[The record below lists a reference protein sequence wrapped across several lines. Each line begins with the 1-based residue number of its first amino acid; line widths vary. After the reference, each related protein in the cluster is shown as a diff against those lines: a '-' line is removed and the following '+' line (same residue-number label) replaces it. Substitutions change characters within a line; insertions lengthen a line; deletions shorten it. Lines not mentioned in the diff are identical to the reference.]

1 MKTSKSLHDSHDALG
16 FLLLVLAVAV
26 SILAIAIS
34 AFAIAFS
41 ISVFAVA
48 IAFSISVFAVAVAFS
63 VFAVAFSVFAIP
75 FSMPAVAIASFMS
88 AVAIAFSISALT
100 LPLPLLALAPS
111 FLAFTL
117 LSLLA
122 LAIFSST
129 LTFTLLLSLA
139 ATTSLLALA
148 FTLLAT
154 TLTLSFFTTTLT
166 LSFLATTF
174 TLLLLQFLL
183 ILLHNV
189 RTVSSNDSH
198 TNRRTTHD
206 NPHPHSHGLVT
217 QISQCEQACLCMSN
231 TPHAHIR
238 VVHDD
243 VRIATRELPFIHKRD
258 DRIRGYQTQLKRT
271 VETSQ
276 ARKLPTTQGTHPFLQ
291 TKIGNDNLRS
301 THLVELVTKADHAL
315 LLLLNQ
321 LMALF
326 ASLFLL
332 FLL

>member
-1 MKTSKSLHDSHDALG
+1 MP
-16 FLLLVLAVAV
+16 
-26 SILAIAIS
+26 

-41 ISVFAVA
+41 MF
-48 IAFSISVFAVAVAFS
+48 AVAFS

-75 FSMPAVAIASFMS
+75 FSMPAVAVAFSVFAVAIASFMS
-88 AVAIAFSISALT
+88 AFAIAFSIPTLT
-100 LPLPLLALAPS
+100 LSLPLLALAPS
-111 FLAFTL
+111 LLAFTL

-129 LTFTLLLSLA
+129 LAFTLLLSLA

-154 TLTLSFFTTTLT
+154 TLTLSFLATTLTLSFLATTLT

-189 RTVSSNDSH
+189 RTVSRNDSH

-231 TPHAHIR
+231 IPHAHIR

>member
-1 MKTSKSLHDSHDALG
+1 MKTSESLHDSHDALR

-41 ISVFAVA
+41 MP
-48 IAFSISVFAVAVAFS
+48 AVAFS
-63 VFAVAFSVFAIP
+63 MFAVAFSVFAIP

-88 AVAIAFSISALT
+88 AVAIAFSIPTLT
-100 LPLPLLALAPS
+100 LSLPLLALAPS
-111 FLAFTL
+111 LLAFTL

-122 LAIFSST
+122 LAIFSSA
-129 LTFTLLLSLA
+129 LAFTLLLSLA

-148 FTLLAT
+148 FTLLALAFTLLATTLTLSFLAT
-154 TLTLSFFTTTLT
+154 TLTLSFF
-166 LSFLATTF
+166 ATTF

-217 QISQCEQACLCMSN
+217 QISKREQACLCMSN
-231 TPHAHIR
+231 TPHVHIR

-291 TKIGNDNLRS
+291 TEIGNDNLRS

-321 LMALF
+321 LVALF

>member
-1 MKTSKSLHDSHDALG
+1 MP
-16 FLLLVLAVAV
+16 AVAV
-26 SILAIAIS
+26 AY
-34 AFAIAFS
+34 S
-41 ISVFAVA
+41 ISVF
-48 IAFSISVFAVAVAFS
+48 AVAFS
-63 VFAVAFSVFAIP
+63 VFAVAFSVFAVAVA
-75 FSMPAVAIASFMS
+75 FSVFAIAFSVFAVAIAFSVF

-100 LPLPLLALAPS
+100 LSLPLLALAPS

-122 LAIFSST
+122 LAIFSSA
-129 LTFTLLLSLA
+129 LTFTLLFSLA
-139 ATTSLLALA
+139 ATTSLLALAFTLLALA

-154 TLTLSFFTTTLT
+154 TLTLSFFATTLTLSFFATTLTLSFLATTLT

-189 RTVSSNDSH
+189 RTVSRNDSH

-206 NPHPHSHGLVT
+206 NAHPHSHGLVT

-291 TKIGNDNLRS
+291 TEIGNDNLRS

>member
-26 SILAIAIS
+26 SILAIAMP

-41 ISVFAVA
+41 MF
-48 IAFSISVFAVAVAFS
+48 AVAFS

-75 FSMPAVAIASFMS
+75 FSMF
-88 AVAIAFSISALT
+88 AVAIAFSIPT
-100 LPLPLLALAPS
+100 LAPS
-111 FLAFTL
+111 LLAFTL

-122 LAIFSST
+122 LAIFSSA
-129 LTFTLLLSLA
+129 LAFTLLLSIA

-154 TLTLSFFTTTLT
+154 TLTLSFFATTLTLSFFATTLT
-166 LSFLATTF
+166 LSFLAATLTLSFFATTF

-217 QISQCEQACLCMSN
+217 QISKREQACLCMSN
-231 TPHAHIR
+231 TPHVHIR

-291 TKIGNDNLRS
+291 TEIGNDNLRS

-321 LMALF
+321 LVALF

>member
-1 MKTSKSLHDSHDALG
+1 M
-16 FLLLVLAVAV
+16 
-26 SILAIAIS
+26 S

-41 ISVFAVA
+41 I
-48 IAFSISVFAVAVAFS
+48 
-63 VFAVAFSVFAIP
+63 P
-75 FSMPAVAIASFMS
+75 T
-88 AVAIAFSISALT
+88 LT
-100 LPLPLLALAPS
+100 LSLPLLALAPS
-111 FLAFTL
+111 LLAFTL

-129 LTFTLLLSLA
+129 LAFTLLLSLA

-166 LSFLATTF
+166 LSFFTTTF

-206 NPHPHSHGLVT
+206 NAHPHSHGLVT
-217 QISQCEQACLCMSN
+217 QISKREQACLCMSS
-231 TPHAHIR
+231 TPHVHIR

-291 TKIGNDNLRS
+291 TEIGNDNLRS

>member
-48 IAFSISVFAVAVAFS
+48 IAFS

-75 FSMPAVAIASFMS
+75 FSMPAVAVAFSVFAVAVASFMS
-88 AVAIAFSISALT
+88 AVAIAFSIPTLT
-100 LPLPLLALAPS
+100 LSLPLLALAPS
-111 FLAFTL
+111 LLAFTL

-129 LTFTLLLSLA
+129 LAFTLLLSLA

-154 TLTLSFFTTTLT
+154 TLTLSFLATTLT

-189 RTVSSNDSH
+189 RTVSRNDSH

-231 TPHAHIR
+231 IPHAHIR

>member
-26 SILAIAIS
+26 SILAIAMP

-41 ISVFAVA
+41 MF
-48 IAFSISVFAVAVAFS
+48 AVAFS

-75 FSMPAVAIASFMS
+75 FSMPAVAVAFSVFAVAIASFMS
-88 AVAIAFSISALT
+88 AFAIAFSIPTLT
-100 LPLPLLALAPS
+100 LSLPLLALAPS
-111 FLAFTL
+111 LLAFTL

-129 LTFTLLLSLA
+129 LAFTLLLSLA

-154 TLTLSFFTTTLT
+154 TLTLSFLATTLT

-189 RTVSSNDSH
+189 RTVSRNDSH

-231 TPHAHIR
+231 IPHAHIR